1 MTDPSAEERPDSSPP
16 PEPSEAE
23 PVPAHEEPAASAK
36 PSKRPGGSAV
46 LAPEESP
53 EIAEQRI
60 VQRLR
65 ELMRMLVR
73 GLKAKKMYPAN
84 NPVLSRILNEM
95 QDGVLGTIEDLGDLR
110 LTVQQADLLY
120 NGNSIYN
127 NPSKRGDSLAYRFH
141 RDGITEIEF
150 TDGVTP
156 PEINAF
162 LDVLARATEPR
173 GAEEDLVT
181 MLWEQEFSHIRYAYL
196 AIDDLQENLVEDYV
210 APEGEG
216 GEETGNVPWPGQG
229 EEPTQSLNIM
239 VEDIDVTGEGSG
251 ERSDDWNALIP
262 AVDIT
267 ERCPAHLLELR
278 PEELTEL
285 AEEIHLEHSRPLTE
299 VALEILT
306 EVAENERNADRFADL
321 ARALGDLIVIALAEA
336 DLGHATQVLA
346 TMHGL
351 CAERGVDAV
360 GFLPD
365 PTDLLKQALA
375 SIHHFSESDTAS
387 LPEFAAHLGSAAIEP
402 VCDFLCDANEETL
415 HPQLAAGLSL
425 LAPLNVGRVRER
437 LLRATGAPAVH
448 MMAAL
453 AACPAKEVEPAL
465 LLAVEHPEPRVR
477 RDALAALVARGA
489 TSRPEVKD
497 RVVKALQDPDPQV
510 RAAALA
516 AARDFAGGAMGES
529 LLGIAEEASFRER
542 PWPEKRA
549 YFETVARIPNPR
561 VRSILR
567 AWASRQNWWPD
578 PAASE
583 RRQLAAWAIA
593 RTASDEDRAFL
604 ERHAASIFPGPR
616 NACRRAL
623 AEAPNGEK
631 SADVKERRAA

>member
-1 MTDPSAEERPDSSPP
+1 MSDPTAEDRPESSAPTEGSEPGPSPTKQETPSRPAPP
-16 PEPSEAE
+16 KR
-23 PVPAHEEPAASAK
+23 VGSA
-36 PSKRPGGSAV
+36 AV

-53 EIAEQRI
+53 EIAEQRM

-95 QDGVLGTIEDLGDLR
+95 QDGVLGTIEDIGDLR

-120 NGNSIYN
+120 NGNSIYT
-127 NPSKRGDSLAYRFH
+127 NPSKRESLAYRFH

-150 TDGVTP
+150 TEGVTP

-181 MLWEQEFSHIRYAYL
+181 LLWEQEFSHIRYAYL
-196 AIDDLQENLVEDYV
+196 AIDDLQENLLEEYD
-210 APEGEG
+210 AGEGG
-216 GEETGNVPWPGQG
+216 GEETTEVPWPGQG
-229 EEPTQSLNIM
+229 EDPSQGLTSL
-239 VEDIDVTGEGSG
+239 VEGVDATGEGSG

-278 PEELTEL
+278 PEELAEL

-336 DLGHATQVLA
+336 DLSHATQVLA

-365 PTDLLKQALA
+365 PTDLLKQALS
-375 SIHHFSESDTAS
+375 SIHHFSEADTTS

-402 VCDFLCDANEETL
+402 VCDFLCDSNEESF

-437 LLRATGAPAVH
+437 LLRATGAPAIH

-465 LLAVEHPEPRVR
+465 LQAVEHPEPRVR
-477 RDALAALVARGA
+477 RDALTALVARGA
-489 TSRPEVKD
+489 ASRPEVKD

-529 LLGIAEEASFRER
+529 LLGIAEDASFRER

-549 YFETVARIPNPR
+549 YFETIARVPNPR
-561 VRSILR
+561 VRRVLR
-567 AWASRQNWWPD
+567 EWASRQNWWPD
-578 PAASE
+578 AAAAE
-583 RRQLAAWAIA
+583 RRLLAAWAIA
-593 RTASDEDRAFL
+593 RTGGDDDRAFL
-604 ERHAASIFPGPR
+604 ERHARSIFPGPR

-623 AEAPNGEK
+623 AETSSGEK
-631 SADVKERRAA
+631 SAGDKERRAA

>member
-1 MTDPSAEERPDSSPP
+1 MTEPTPEERPEKSGHPGASESEPTPAQEKSPP
-16 PEPSEAE
+16 G
-23 PVPAHEEPAASAK
+23 AAA
-36 PSKRPGGSAV
+36 PTKRGGSSGV

-53 EIAEQRI
+53 EVAEQRL

-95 QDGVLGTIEDLGDLR
+95 QDAVLGTIEDVGDLR

-120 NGNSIYN
+120 HGNSIYT
-127 NPSKRGDSLAYRFH
+127 NPSKRDSLAYRFH
-141 RDGITEIEF
+141 RDGITELEF
-150 TDGVTP
+150 VDGVTP

-181 MLWEQEFSHIRYAYL
+181 MLWEQEFTHIRYAYL
-196 AIDDLQENLVEDYV
+196 AIDDLQENLLEDVEPD
-210 APEGEG
+210 ESQ
-216 GEETGNVPWPGQG
+216 GEEATNVPWPGQG
-229 EEPTQSLNIM
+229 EQTNPDVTVA
-239 VEDIDVTGEGSG
+239 VEDVDATGEGSG

-278 PEELTEL
+278 PEELQEL
-285 AEEIHLEHSRPLTE
+285 AEEVHLEHSRPLTE

-306 EVAENERNADRFADL
+306 EVAETERNAHRFADL

-336 DLGHATQVLA
+336 DLSRATQVLA

-375 SIHHFSESDTAS
+375 SVHHFSEADTTS

-402 VCDFLCDANEETL
+402 VCDFLCDPNEETL

-437 LLRATGAPAVH
+437 LLRAAGTPAIH

-465 LLAVEHPEPRVR
+465 IQAFEHPEPRVR

-489 TSRPEVKD
+489 ASRPEVKD
-497 RVVKALQDPDPQV
+497 RVIRALQDTDPQV
-510 RAAALA
+510 RTAALA
-516 AARDFAGGAMGES
+516 AARDFANGGMGES

-561 VRSILR
+561 VRRILR
-567 AWASRQNWWPD
+567 EWASRQNWWPD

-583 RRQLAAWAIA
+583 RRLLAAWAIA
-593 RTASDEDRAFL
+593 RTADADDKAFL

-623 AEAPNGEK
+623 AETSGGDKAAAGT
-631 SADVKERRAA
+631 KERRAA

>member
-1 MTDPSAEERPDSSPP
+1 MSEPTAEDRPEHEDTAEALAPSEETAPSAPATPAPRRAGSS
-16 PEPSEAE
+16 A
-23 PVPAHEEPAASAK
+23 
-36 PSKRPGGSAV
+36 AV

-53 EIAEQRI
+53 ELLEQRM
-60 VQRLR
+60 VQRLK

-95 QDGVLGTIEDLGDLR
+95 QDGVLGTIEDIGDLR

-120 NGNSIYN
+120 NGSSIYN
-127 NPSKRGDSLAYRFH
+127 NPSKRDSLAYRFH

-150 TDGVTP
+150 TEGVTP

-173 GAEEDLVT
+173 GADEDLVT
-181 MLWEQEFSHIRYAYL
+181 LLWEQEFSHIRYAYL
-196 AIDDLQENLVEDYV
+196 AIDDLQENLLEGVET
-210 APEGEG
+210 GQ
-216 GEETGNVPWPGQG
+216 GEEDSNVPWPGQG
-229 EEPTQSLNIM
+229 DEASQGLTIV
-239 VEDIDVTGEGSG
+239 VEDVDPTGEGSG
-251 ERSDDWNALIP
+251 ERSDDWNELIP

-278 PEELTEL
+278 PEELQEL

-321 ARALGDLIVIALAEA
+321 ARALGDLIVIALSEA
-336 DLGHATQVLA
+336 DLGHATQVLV

-351 CAERGVDAV
+351 CAERGVEPV

-375 SIHHFSESDTAS
+375 SIHHFTEADTAS

-402 VCDFLCDANEETL
+402 VCDFLCDPNEETL

-425 LAPLNVGRVRER
+425 LAPLSVGRVRER
-437 LLRATGAPAVH
+437 LMRATGTPAIH

-453 AACPAKEVEPAL
+453 GACPAKEVEPAL
-465 LLAVEHPEPRVR
+465 VQACEHSEARVR
-477 RDALAALVARGA
+477 RDALSALVARGA
-489 TSRPEVKD
+489 AARPEVRD
-497 RVVKALQDPDPQV
+497 RVVKALEDPDAQV
-510 RAAALA
+510 RGAALN
-516 AARDFAGGAMGES
+516 AARDFAHGEMGES

-542 PWPEKRA
+542 AWPEKRA
-549 YFETVARIPNPR
+549 YFETMARIPNPR
-561 VRSILR
+561 VRKILR
-567 AWASRQNWWPD
+567 DWASHQSWWPD
-578 PAASE
+578 PGAAE
-583 RRQLAAWAIA
+583 RRLLAAWAIA
-593 RTASDEDRAFL
+593 KTAEGDDRSFL
-604 ERHAASIFPGPR
+604 ERHARSIFPGPR

-623 AEAPNGEK
+623 AEVFGGDKAVTDSPQRK
-631 SADVKERRAA
+631 AA

>member
-1 MTDPSAEERPDSSPP
+1 MTDEQRPKPSESSEGTRPPLHPAPP
-16 PEPSEAE
+16 PAR
-23 PVPAHEEPAASAK
+23 
-36 PSKRPGGSAV
+36 RPGSSAM

-53 EIAEQRI
+53 EVAEQRT

-120 NGNSIYN
+120 RGNSIYN
-127 NPSKRGDSLAYRFH
+127 NPSKRDSLAYRFH
-141 RDGITEIEF
+141 RDGITELEF
-150 TDGVTP
+150 VDGVTP

-181 MLWEQEFSHIRYAYL
+181 LLWEQEFTHIRYAYL
-196 AIDDLQENLVEDYV
+196 AIDDLQENLLEDYE
-210 APEGEG
+210 PEPGQ
-216 GEETGNVPWPGQG
+216 GEEATDVPWPGQG
-229 EEPTQSLNIM
+229 EEPAQGFTVTIEG
-239 VEDIDVTGEGSG
+239 VDATGEGSG

-267 ERCPAHLLELR
+267 ERCPAHLLVLR

-336 DLGHATQVLA
+336 DLSHATQVLA
-346 TMHGL
+346 TMHKL

-375 SIHHFSESDTAS
+375 SIHHFSETDTVS
-387 LPEFAAHLGSAAIEP
+387 LPEFAAHLGTAAIEP

-437 LLRATGAPAVH
+437 LLRASGTPAIH

-465 LLAVEHPEPRVR
+465 IQAFEHSEPRVR
-477 RDALAALVARGA
+477 RDAITALVARGA
-489 TSRPEVKD
+489 ASRPEVKD
-497 RVVKALQDPDPQV
+497 RVVKALQDPDAQV
-510 RAAALA
+510 RGAALT
-516 AARDFAGGAMGES
+516 AARDFAGGEMGAS
-529 LLGIAEEASFRER
+529 LLGIAEEPSFRER

-561 VRSILR
+561 VRRVLR
-567 AWASRQNWWPD
+567 DWASRQNWWPD
-578 PAASE
+578 PAAAE
-583 RRQLAAWAIA
+583 RRVLAAWAIA
-593 RTASDEDRAFL
+593 RTADGDDKSFL
-604 ERHAASIFPGPR
+604 ERHARSIFPGPR

-623 AEAPNGEK
+623 AETSGGDKGA
-631 SADVKERRAA
+631 ADTKERRAA